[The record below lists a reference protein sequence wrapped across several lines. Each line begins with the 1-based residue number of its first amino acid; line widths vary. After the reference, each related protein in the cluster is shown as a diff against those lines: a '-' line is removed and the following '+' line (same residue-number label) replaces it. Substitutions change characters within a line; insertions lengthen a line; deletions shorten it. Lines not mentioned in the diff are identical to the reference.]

1 MIKTLLAQ
9 VKEYKTPSLL
19 APLCAA
25 LEVFFDMS
33 VPFVIAKL
41 IDQGVHAGNLA
52 VAMKYG
58 ILMLVL
64 ATCGLTTGFLAGKFA
79 AQASAGFAANLREG
93 MYDNIQTFAF
103 SNIDKYSTAGLV
115 TRMTTDVTN
124 VQNAYQMIIRIVVR
138 APLTIVVSMI
148 MCFVVDQRLSLIF
161 LAAVLILGAS
171 LLFIMRKAM
180 TTFNYVFRKYDDLN
194 ASVQENISAI
204 RVVKAFVREKYE
216 NKKFTKAAENIYRLF
231 VKAEKIIIFNVPV
244 MMFIIFGCIIC
255 LSWFGAQFIV
265 GGTLTTGEL
274 TSLMSYIFAMM
285 MSLMMLSMIM
295 VMVSMST
302 ASAERIAEVLNEK
315 ADIVN
320 PENPLM
326 EVPNGN
332 IEFNHVHFS
341 YKHGD
346 GEEVLSDIDLSVKS
360 GEIIGVIGGT
370 GSGKTSFANLISRL
384 YDVDAG
390 SVKVGGHDVREYDL
404 EVLRDQVAV
413 VLQKNVLFSGTIL
426 DNLRWGNENATD
438 EECMEACRQACADEF
453 IERFPDKYNT
463 WIEQGGSNV
472 SGGQKQRLCIARALL
487 KKPKVLILD
496 DSTSAVDTATDAN
509 IRRSFE
515 ETIPGTTKI
524 IIAQRISSVQHA
536 DKILVLDDGKI
547 SGFASHDELLQTNAI
562 YREINEI
569 QQQGNGDF
577 DEEGGNN

>member
-1 MIKTLLAQ
+1 MIKTLLAH
-9 VKEYKTPSLL
+9 VKEYKRPSLL

-33 VPFVIAKL
+33 IPFVIAQL
-41 IDQGVHAGNLA
+41 IDQGIQAGNMA
-52 VAMKYG
+52 VAMKFG
-58 ILMLVL
+58 LLMLFL
-64 ATCGLTTGFLAGKFA
+64 AICGLTTGFLAGKFA
-79 AQASAGFAANLREG
+79 AEASAGFAANLREG

-124 VQNAYQMIIRIVVR
+124 VQNAYQMIIRVAVR
-138 APLTIVVSMI
+138 APLTVIFSMF
-148 MCFVVDQRLSLIF
+148 MCFVVDRRLSIMFLIAVVI
-161 LAAVLILGAS
+161 LATS
-171 LLFIMRKAM
+171 LYFIMRRAM
-180 TTFNYVFRKYDDLN
+180 TSFNYVFRKYDELN
-194 ASVQENISAI
+194 ASVQENISGI
-204 RVVKAFVREKYE
+204 RVVKAFVREDYE
-216 NKKFTKAAENIYRLF
+216 NKKFTKAAENIYQLF
-231 VKAEKIIIFNVPV
+231 VKAEKIVIFNNPI
-244 MMFIIFGCIIC
+244 MMFIIFACMIC
-255 LSWFGAQFIV
+255 LSWFGAHFIV
-265 GGTLTTGEL
+265 AGSLTTGEL
-274 TSLMSYIFAMM
+274 TSLFSYIFAMM

-295 VMVSMST
+295 VMISMST
-302 ASAERIAEVLNEK
+302 ASAERISEVLTEK

-326 EVPNGN
+326 EVPDGS
-332 IEFNHVHFS
+332 ICFDHVHFS
-341 YKHGD
+341 YKHGS
-346 GEEVLSDIDLSVKS
+346 GEEVLSDIDLSIAS

-390 SVKVGGHDVREYDL
+390 SVTVGGHDVRQYDL

-413 VLQKNVLFSGTIL
+413 VLQKNILFSGTIL
-426 DNLRWGNENATD
+426 DNLRWGNEDATE
-438 EECMEACRQACADEF
+438 EECIEACRQACADEF

-509 IRRSFE
+509 IHRSFA

-524 IIAQRISSVQHA
+524 IIAQRISSIQHA
-536 DKILVLDDGKI
+536 DKILVLDGGKI
-547 SGFASHDELLQTNAI
+547 SGFASHDELLKTNAI
-562 YREINEI
+562 YREINDV
-569 QQQGNGDF
+569 QQQDDGDF
-577 DEEGGNN
+577 DMEGGA

>member
-1 MIKTLLAQ
+1 MIKTLLAH
-9 VKEYKTPSLL
+9 VKEYKRPSLL

-33 VPFVIAKL
+33 IPFVIAQL
-41 IDQGVHAGNLA
+41 IDQGIQAGNMA
-52 VAMKYG
+52 VAMKFG
-58 ILMLVL
+58 LLMLFL
-64 ATCGLTTGFLAGKFA
+64 AICGLTTGFLAGKFA
-79 AQASAGFAANLREG
+79 AEASAGFAANLREG

-124 VQNAYQMIIRIVVR
+124 VQNAYQMIIRVAVR
-138 APLTIVVSMI
+138 APLIVIFSMF
-148 MCFVVDQRLSLIF
+148 MCFVVDRRLSIMFLIAVVI
-161 LAAVLILGAS
+161 LATS
-171 LLFIMRKAM
+171 LYFIMRRAM
-180 TTFNYVFRKYDDLN
+180 TSFNYVFRKYDELN
-194 ASVQENISAI
+194 ASVQENISGI
-204 RVVKAFVREKYE
+204 RVVKAFVREDYE
-216 NKKFTKAAENIYRLF
+216 NKKFTKAVENIYQLF
-231 VKAEKIIIFNVPV
+231 VKAEKIVIFNNPI
-244 MMFIIFGCIIC
+244 MMFIIFACMIC
-255 LSWFGAQFIV
+255 LSWFGAHFIV
-265 GGTLTTGEL
+265 AGSLTTGEL
-274 TSLMSYIFAMM
+274 TSLFSYIFAMM

-295 VMVSMST
+295 VMISMST
-302 ASAERIAEVLNEK
+302 ASAERISEVLTEK

-326 EVPNGN
+326 EVPDGS
-332 IEFNHVHFS
+332 ICFDHVHFS
-341 YKHGD
+341 YKHGS
-346 GEEVLSDIDLSVKS
+346 GEEVLSDIDLSIAS

-390 SVKVGGHDVREYDL
+390 SVTVGGHDVRQYDL

-413 VLQKNVLFSGTIL
+413 VLQKNILFSGTIL
-426 DNLRWGNENATD
+426 DNLRWGNEDATE
-438 EECMEACRQACADEF
+438 EECIEACRQACADEF

-509 IRRSFE
+509 IRRSFA

-524 IIAQRISSVQHA
+524 IIAQRISSIQHA
-536 DKILVLDDGKI
+536 DKILVLDGGKI
-547 SGFASHDELLQTNAI
+547 SGFASHDELLKTNAI
-562 YREINEI
+562 YREINDV
-569 QQQGNGDF
+569 QQQDDGDF
-577 DEEGGNN
+577 DIEGGA

>member
-41 IDQGVHAGNLA
+41 IDQGVQAGNLA

-58 ILMLVL
+58 ILMLIL

-124 VQNAYQMIIRIVVR
+124 VQNAYQMIIRVVVR
-138 APLTIVVSMI
+138 APLTIIVSMI
-148 MCFVVDQRLSLIF
+148 MCFVVDHRLSLIF

-180 TTFNYVFRKYDDLN
+180 STFNYVFRKYDDLN

-216 NKKFTKAAENIYRLF
+216 NKKFTKAAENIYNLF

-244 MMFIIFGCIIC
+244 MMTIIFGCIIC

-326 EVPNGN
+326 EVPNGEIN
-332 IEFNHVHFS
+332 FDHVHFS
-341 YKHGD
+341 YKHGG
-346 GEEVLSDIDLSVKS
+346 GEEVLSDIDLSIKS

-384 YDVDAG
+384 YDVDTG
-390 SVKVGGHDVREYDL
+390 SIKVGGHDVREYDL

-438 EECMEACRQACADEF
+438 EECIEACRQACADEF
-453 IERFPDKYNT
+453 IERFDKYNT

-509 IRRSFE
+509 IRKSFE

-547 SGFASHDELLQTNAI
+547 SGFASHDELLKTNAI
-562 YREINEI
+562 YREINDV
-569 QQQGNGDF
+569 QQQGSGDF

>member
-41 IDQGVHAGNLA
+41 IDQGVQAENLA

-64 ATCGLTTGFLAGKFA
+64 ATCGLTTGFLSGKFA

-302 ASAERIAEVLNEK
+302 ASAERISEVLNEK

-320 PENPLM
+320 PKNPLM

-360 GEIIGVIGGT
+360 GEIIGIIGGT

-562 YREINEI
+562 YREINEV
-569 QQQGNGDF
+569 QQQGSGDF

>member
-41 IDQGVHAGNLA
+41 IDQGVQAENLA

-64 ATCGLTTGFLAGKFA
+64 ATCGLTTGFLSGKFA

-302 ASAERIAEVLNEK
+302 ASAERISEVLNEK

-320 PENPLM
+320 PKNPLM

-562 YREINEI
+562 YREINEV

>member
-41 IDQGVHAGNLA
+41 IDQGVQAENLA

-148 MCFVVDQRLSLIF
+148 MCFVVDQGLSLIF

-302 ASAERIAEVLNEK
+302 ASAERISEVLNEK

-320 PENPLM
+320 PKNPLM

-360 GEIIGVIGGT
+360 GEIIGIIGGT

-562 YREINEI
+562 YREINEV